1 MTEKTLFL
9 YTNGFTGDSG
19 DGAAAYTEEE
29 FRAYNHAALA
39 GEVANAGVLSGVLNE
54 LAVSGSTSPLS
65 VATGRAILYG
75 FHYRN
80 LSSAVSLS
88 VTTPSVGDTG
98 GRVVVRVNM
107 TSANTPPA
115 ENTGRVRVI
124 TNTDGTAAIPSMT
137 QTAATTW
144 DIPLATFV
152 IDTSGNI
159 WTDSSKTVAG
169 VSDARIFAVSPLA
182 SMVRLRQTVVSVATG
197 TITWQGIQGDLNHLL
212 IMGQARGTAAS
223 TSVAINLRFNNDTGS
238 NYNQYAIFSENPSY
252 PTQDNA
258 VGGSLVSATSIQS
271 FAAMTGASG
280 TANFA
285 DTIRIEIPNYA
296 RTTFYKAATSHT
308 SPFKTGTS
316 TTTATVNHGWW
327 RSTAAITRLDI
338 IAGTGNFEV
347 GTVLT
352 LYGIR

>member
-1 MTEKTLFL
+1 MAEKTLFL

-75 FHYRN
+75 FHYQN

-88 VTTPSVGDTG
+88 VTTPSIGDTG
-98 GRVVVRVNM
+98 GRVVVRVNL
-107 TSANTPPA
+107 TSSNTPPS
-115 ENTGRVRVI
+115 ENTGRARVI
-124 TNTDGTAAIPSMT
+124 MNTDGTAAIPAMT

-169 VSDARIFAVSPLA
+169 VSDVRQFAISPL
-182 SMVRLRQTVVSVATG
+182 SGMVRLRRFAGDGVSTSF
-197 TITWQGIQGDLNHLL
+197 TWSGIQGDLSGLL
-212 IMGQARGTAAS
+212 IVGYGRSTNAVGTAN
-223 TSVAINLRFNNDTGS
+223 NLEMVFNGDTGS
-238 NYNQYAIFSENPSY
+238 NYDTSLITGNNGTVAHSLNTGVAAITLGNITNAGGTADAFDQYRAQIHNY
-252 PTQDNA
+252 ANA
-258 VGGSLVSATSIQS
+258 VGHKTAEIRSMTKGDNAAGNKYSRSID
-271 FAAMTGASG
+271 A
-280 TANFA
+280 
-285 DTIRIEIPNYA
+285 
-296 RTTFYKAATSHT
+296 
-308 SPFKTGTS
+308 
-316 TTTATVNHGWW
+316 WW
-327 RSTAAITRLDI
+327 RNTAAINKITISLTPGG
-338 IAGTGNFEV
+338 AFASGSLFE
-347 GTVLT
+347 LF
-352 LYGIR
+352 GIR